1 LRVLLVEPDYRK
13 NSSLARKKG
22 EETNAGLRKRPDDEV
37 LWYPP
42 FGLMKLATFHKRRG
56 DEVKFISGCD
66 KSLFEEPNLFSPEIL
81 WDRVYISTLFT
92 FEWENTIETINF
104 YKDAVGGSVSK
115 IFVGGIMASLMP
127 DEIERETNV
136 RPIQGVIYSPQKIGL
151 EGNENIDL
159 LPPDYDIF
167 KDNYSN
173 LYAINDTYYAYTTR
187 GCTNHCAYC
196 GVPTIEPYFIEYIDI
211 KEMIEKLRNK
221 HGDKP
226 KLKLMDNNVL
236 ASPKLEQIV
245 KDLIY
250 LGYGRDNS
258 TNTTPKRQ
266 RVIDFNQGLDA
277 SCINEKTMSLLSE
290 LNIRPM
296 RIAFDYV
303 KEKKAYKHAVKIAKE
318 YGVKEF
324 SNYLLYNWK
333 DTPRDLYDRLV
344 INIKLNKKWGK
355 GSKNSSAA
363 IYSYPMRFAP
373 IKSMNAEES
382 NQKRDYIPESPK
394 KKQNLIKS
402 AKWTKRFI
410 RNVEIMKGAAHGA
423 ISPTPELAWR
433 TIGETYK
440 EFIANL
446 HMPEELLR
454 NRNKHE
460 KRVWRHEPKRPP
472 GTGKVEKFRKFILH
486 LLKSQNEEAIEFHN
500 AVSPNTIKAIRDYLY
515 KCKNKEVK
523 EWLELYLKK

>member
-1 LRVLLVEPDYRK
+1 MRVLLVEPEYRK
-13 NSSLARKKG
+13 LSTEAKKRAKERKLNLKKK
-22 EETNAGLRKRPDDEV
+22 LSDEV

-42 FGLMKLATFHKRRG
+42 LGLMKLATFHKRRG
-56 DEVKFISGCD
+56 DEFKFISGCD
-66 KSLFEEPNLFSPEIL
+66 KFLFEEPNLFSPGIL

-92 FEWENTIETINF
+92 FEWGKTIETINF
-104 YKDAVGGSVSK
+104 YKDAVGGSVGK

-136 RPIQGVIYSPQKIGL
+136 RPIEGIINSPQQIGL

-159 LPPDYDIF
+159 LPPDYDILE
-167 KDNYSN
+167 DNYNN

-187 GCTNHCAYC
+187 GCTNHCQYC
-196 GVPTIEPYFIEYIDI
+196 GVPTIEPSFIEYIDI
-211 KEMIEKLRNK
+211 KGMIRALRNEY
-221 HGDKP
+221 GDKP

-245 KDLIY
+245 EDLLD
-250 LGYGRDNS
+250 LGYGRGQY
-258 TNTTPKRQ
+258 TNKNPKSL

-277 SCINEKTMSLLSE
+277 SCINGTTMLLLSR

-296 RIAFDYV
+296 RVAFDHV
-303 KEKKAYKHAVKIAKE
+303 KEKKAYERALKIAKE

-344 INIKLNKKWGK
+344 INIKLNEKWGR
-355 GSKNSSAA
+355 GSKNSSAV

-373 IKSMNAEES
+373 IKSVNAGES
-382 NQKRDYIPESPK
+382 NQIRDYIPESPK

-402 AKWTKRFI
+402 AKWTKRFT

-433 TIGETYK
+433 TIGETYE

-446 HMPEELLR
+446 YMPEELLR

-472 GTGKVEKFRKFILH
+472 GTGKVEKFRKFILR
-486 LLKSQNEEAIEFHN
+486 LLKSKTEEAIEFHN

-523 EWLELYLKK
+523 EWLELYWRN

>member
-1 LRVLLVEPDYRK
+1 MKVLLVEPEYRK
-13 NSSLARKKG
+13 NSTEAKKRATDR
-22 EETNAGLRKRPDDEV
+22 ELRLSKKVHDEV

-42 FGLMKLATFHKRRG
+42 LGLMKLATFHKTRG

-66 KSLFEEPNLFSPEIL
+66 KSLFEEPNLFSPGIL

-92 FEWENTIETINF
+92 FEWGKTVETINF
-104 YKDAVGGSVSK
+104 YKDAVGGSVHK

-136 RPIQGVIYSPQKIGL
+136 RPIQGVISSPRQIAL

-159 LPPDYDIF
+159 LVPDYEIL
-167 KDNYSN
+167 NRY
-173 LYAINDTYYAYTTR
+173 LYGINDTYYAYTTR
-187 GCTNHCAYC
+187 GCTNKCSYC
-196 GVPTIEPYFIEYIDI
+196 GVPTIEPSFVEYIDI
-211 KEMIEKLRNK
+211 KGMLRELRNK
-221 HGDKP
+221 YGDKP
-226 KLKLMDNNVL
+226 RLKLMDNNVL

-245 KDLIY
+245 EDLFD
-250 LGYGRDNS
+250 LGYGRGQY
-258 TNTTPKRQ
+258 TNTNPKSV

-277 SCINEKTMSLLSE
+277 SCLNEKTMSLLSK

-296 RIAFDYV
+296 RVAFDHV
-303 KEKKAYKHAVKIAKE
+303 KEKKVYERGLKIAKKHE
-318 YGVKEF
+318 VKEF

-344 INIKLNKKWGK
+344 INIKLNEKWGK
-355 GSKNSSAA
+355 GSKNSTAA

-373 IKSMNAEES
+373 IKSINTGES
-382 NQKRDYIPESPK
+382 NQKRDYIPESLK
-394 KKQNLIKS
+394 KKHNLIKS
-402 AKWTKRFI
+402 AKWTKRFT
-410 RNVEIMKGAAHGA
+410 RNVEIMKGAAYGA
-423 ISPTPELAWR
+423 ISPTPTLAWR

-446 HMPEELLR
+446 YMPEELLR

-472 GTGKVEKFRKFILH
+472 GTGKVEKFRKFILR
-486 LLKSQNEEAIEFHN
+486 LLEKGTAEAIEFHN
-500 AVSPNTIKAIRDYLY
+500 AVSPNTIKAIRDYLH

-523 EWLELYLKK
+523 EWLELYLRK

>member
-1 LRVLLVEPDYRK
+1 LRVLLVEPEYRK
-13 NSSLARKKG
+13 NSTEAKKRAK
-22 EETNAGLRKRPDDEV
+22 EKELKFHKKLTDDV

-42 FGLMKLATFHKRRG
+42 LGLMKLATFHKRRG
-56 DEVKFISGCD
+56 DEVRFISGCD
-66 KSLFEEPNLFSPEIL
+66 KSLFEEPNLFSPGIL

-92 FEWENTIETINF
+92 FEWEKTIETINF
-104 YKDAVGGSVSK
+104 YKDAVGGSVRK

-127 DEIERETNV
+127 DEITQDTNV
-136 RPIQGVIYSPQKIGL
+136 RPIRGVINSPQQIDL
-151 EGNENIDL
+151 EGDENIDL
-159 LPPDYDIF
+159 LPPAYDIL
-167 KDNYSN
+167 DRN

-187 GCTNHCAYC
+187 GCTNKCQYC
-196 GVPTIEPYFIEYIDI
+196 GVPTIEPSFIEYIDI
-211 KEMIEKLRNK
+211 KRMIGELRNDY
-221 HGDKP
+221 GDKP

-245 KDLIY
+245 EDLFD
-250 LGYGRDNS
+250 LGYERGKYTS
-258 TNTTPKRQ
+258 TNPKSL
-266 RVIDFNQGLDA
+266 RVIDFNQGLDS
-277 SCINEKTMSLLSE
+277 SCLNEKTMSLLSK

-296 RIAFDYV
+296 RVAFDHV
-303 KEKKAYKHAVKIAKE
+303 REKKAYERALKIAKE

-355 GSKNSSAA
+355 GSKNSSAQ

-373 IKSMNAEES
+373 IKNIDVGES
-382 NQKRDYIPESPK
+382 NQKRDYIPASPK

-402 AKWTKRFI
+402 ATWTKRFT

-446 HMPEELLR
+446 YMPEELLR
-454 NRNKHE
+454 NRSKHE
-460 KRVWRHEPKRPP
+460 KRVWRHEPKRPS
-472 GTGKVEKFRKFILH
+472 GTGKVEKFRRFILR

-500 AVSPNTIKAIRDYLY
+500 AVSANTIKTIRDYLH
-515 KCKNKEVK
+515 KCKNKEVRQ
-523 EWLELYLKK
+523 WLELYLRK